1 MPQPV
6 QKSKEGVEWPERI
19 PMSDM
24 QRMDGRTSSQLIDI
38 IMQPPYVERY
48 GNLTRDDQAVMEAI
62 GELNKRVQG
71 GAELSAEQKQHLRTA
86 LFNLNLGNMSAEEA
100 ISVTEL
106 RDSLSNFGRSPA
118 PAAEEMPA
126 ARQQQMVFTEL
137 AIKTIESPP
146 SVENDGMMVV
156 DRDAVLRAIN
166 SLHQAMED
174 GTLRLSGDQA
184 SRLWWAIANMRV
196 SSMPADEVPMAI
208 ELRDYASSAIAR
220 TLGARMFGQ
229 E

>member
-1 MPQPV
+1 MPQPT

-19 PMSDM
+19 PMGDM
-24 QRMDGRTSSQLIDI
+24 QRMVTGTSSQLIDI

-48 GNLTRDDQAVMEAI
+48 GNLVRDDQAVMDAI
-62 GELNKRVQG
+62 GELNRRVQNG
-71 GAELSAEQKQHLRTA
+71 TELSAEQKQNLRTA
-86 LFNLNLGNMSAEEA
+86 LFNLNIGNMSAEEA
-100 ISVTEL
+100 RSVTEL
-106 RDSLSNFGRSPA
+106 RDSLSNFGRSLA

-126 ARQQQMVFTEL
+126 ARQQQIVFTEQ

-146 SVENDGMMVV
+146 YVENDGMMVV
-156 DRDAVLRAIN
+156 DRDAVLRAIG

-196 SSMPADEVPMAI
+196 SSMPADEVPMAV
-208 ELRDYASSAIAR
+208 ELRDYASSATAR
-220 TLGARMFGQ
+220 PQGGRMFGQ